1 MSATR
6 TQYTAGSSN
15 RVLYLAFELGWKEW
29 TLAFATGVAGAPRLK
44 KVKARNLGEVLTEIS
59 KAKIRFGLPANTPV
73 KSCYE
78 AGRDGFWLHRWLLE
92 QGIANYVIDSAS
104 IEVNRR
110 SRRAKTD
117 RLDAAKL
124 VEMLGRYERGEHK
137 VWKVVR
143 VPSEADEDQRQ
154 LHRDLRQLRGEE
166 TAHSNRMK
174 GLLAAQGIDIAVTA
188 KFGERLA
195 TLRTKLGQPL
205 GEGLQRR
212 LELEFA
218 RWKLVHEQRLQ
229 LERGRIREIATSQ
242 APVMDSVRRLLR
254 LRGVGIR
261 SSWLFVMEF
270 FGWRKIRNRRELA
283 SLAGLTPMPYQSG
296 DSDHDQGI
304 SKAGNRRV
312 RGTIVE
318 VGWSWLRYQPDSAL
332 SKWYW
337 ERFGKGSKRQRRIG
351 IVALARKLLVAL
363 WRYLE
368 FAELPEGALEVAW
381 QSKIP
386 GAPAVV

>member
-6 TQYTAGSSN
+6 TQYTAGSSD
-15 RVLYLAFELGWKEW
+15 RVLYLAFELSWKEW
-29 TLAFATGVAGAPRLK
+29 TLAFATGVAGAPRLR
-44 KVKARNLGEVLTEIS
+44 KVKARNLKEVLTEIS
-59 KAKIRFGLPANTPV
+59 KAKARFGLPANAPV

-78 AGRDGFWLHRWLLE
+78 AGRDGFWLHRWLLQ

-154 LHRDLRQLRGEE
+154 LHRDLRQLRSEE
-166 TAHSNRMK
+166 TAHSNRIK
-174 GLLAAQGIDIAVTA
+174 GLLANHGIDIAVTA

-195 TLRTKLGQPL
+195 TLRTGLDQPL
-205 GEGLQRR
+205 GEGLRRR
-212 LELEFA
+212 LEFEFA

-368 FAELPEGALEVAW
+368 YAELPEGALEVAW
-381 QSKIP
+381 QSKIA
-386 GAPAVV
+386 GAPAVA

>member
-1 MSATR
+1 
-6 TQYTAGSSN
+6 
-15 RVLYLAFELGWKEW
+15 
-29 TLAFATGVAGAPRLK
+29 
-44 KVKARNLGEVLTEIS
+44 
-59 KAKIRFGLPANTPV
+59 
-73 KSCYE
+73 
-78 AGRDGFWLHRWLLE
+78 
-92 QGIANYVIDSAS
+92 
-104 IEVNRR
+104 
-110 SRRAKTD
+110 
-117 RLDAAKL
+117 
-124 VEMLGRYERGEHK
+124 
-137 VWKVVR
+137 
-143 VPSEADEDQRQ
+143 
-154 LHRDLRQLRGEE
+154 
-166 TAHSNRMK
+166 
-174 GLLAAQGIDIAVTA
+174 
-188 KFGERLA
+188 
-195 TLRTKLGQPL
+195 
-205 GEGLQRR
+205 LQRR

-368 FAELPEGALEVAW
+368 YGELPEGAIEVPW
-381 QSKIP
+381 ESKIA
-386 GAPAVV
+386 GAPAIA

>member
-1 MSATR
+1 
-6 TQYTAGSSN
+6 
-15 RVLYLAFELGWKEW
+15 
-29 TLAFATGVAGAPRLK
+29 
-44 KVKARNLGEVLTEIS
+44 
-59 KAKIRFGLPANTPV
+59 
-73 KSCYE
+73 
-78 AGRDGFWLHRWLLE
+78 
-92 QGIANYVIDSAS
+92 
-104 IEVNRR
+104 
-110 SRRAKTD
+110 
-117 RLDAAKL
+117 
-124 VEMLGRYERGEHK
+124 MLGRYERGEQK

-154 LHRDLRQLRGEE
+154 LHRDLRQLRSEQ
-166 TAHSNRMK
+166 TAHSNRIK
-174 GLLAAQGIDIAVTA
+174 GLLASQGIDIAVSA
-188 KFGERLA
+188 KFAERLA
-195 TLRTKLGQPL
+195 TLRTWSGQPL
-205 GEGLQRR
+205 GERLQHR
-212 LELEFA
+212 LLLEFA
-218 RWKLVHEQRLQ
+218 RWKLVHEQLLQ

-242 APVMDSVRRLLR
+242 APVMEPVRRLLR

-318 VGWSWLRYQPDSAL
+318 VAWSWLRYQPDSAL

-368 FAELPEGALEVAW
+368 HGELPEGALEVAW
-381 QSKIP
+381 QSKIA
-386 GAPAVV
+386 GAPAMA

>member
-6 TQYTAGSSN
+6 TEYTAGSSD

-29 TLAFATGVAGAPRLK
+29 TLAFATGVAGAPRLR
-44 KVKARNLGEVLTEIS
+44 KVKARNLGEVLSEIS
-59 KAKIRFGLPANTPV
+59 KAKARFGLPANAPV

-92 QGIANYVIDSAS
+92 QGIANHVIDSAS

-188 KFGERLA
+188 KFGGRLA

-296 DSDHDQGI
+296 DSDRDQGI

-312 RGTIVE
+312 RGMIVE

-368 FAELPEGALEVAW
+368 FGELPEGALEVAW
-381 QSKIP
+381 QSKIA